1 MPAQDTRQRLIQ
13 AAADLLLHKGY
24 QASGV
29 DAVCRV
35 AGAQKGSFYHFFPT
49 KTDLALA
56 ALAFTWSEIRH
67 QVFDVADQSE
77 PTGLDRLRR
86 LADALDAFNR
96 RQWTTHGVLGSPIGG
111 LGQEMARDERIRS
124 AVQEIFDVQRGYIV
138 RWLNEATGARQIT
151 QGDNRA
157 RSRDILALIEGAL
170 LASRVAGDPAAFGEI
185 CAATP
190 LLAGRVAG
198 ASRPARATAPEL
210 A

>member
-13 AAADLLLHKGY
+13 AAADLLLRKGY
-24 QASGV
+24 HASGV
-29 DAVCRV
+29 DEVCRL
-35 AGAQKGSFYHFFPT
+35 AAAQKGSFYHFFPT

-77 PTGLDRLRR
+77 LTGLDRLRW
-86 LADALDAFNR
+86 LADALDAFHR

-124 AVQEIFDVQRGYIV
+124 AVRDIFDLQRAYIV
-138 RWLNEATGARQIT
+138 RWLDEATRARQIT
-151 QGDNRA
+151 VGDNHG

-170 LASRVAGDPAAFGEI
+170 LASRVAGEPAVFGEI
-185 CAATP
+185 CATIP
-190 LLAGRVAG
+190 GLAGRVPG
-198 ASRPARATAPEL
+198 SSRPTPATAPEL